1 MGYTILDKP
10 QMSQVAVGTTVSGHN
25 PTCKWNNSPSVSPS
39 WIQNGETKLQ
49 LAGRG
54 AEFVP
59 HDSAVMFPLFL
70 LIQMIFPYFVTSCHF
85 YPGAAW
91 LPPHLF
97 LFTCYCILLSLSI
110 HRSPLFW
117 DFHSPCTFFGGSTD
131 LLQLAC
137 LTDLP
142 ICNRYKN
149 IQLVDIPHLPV
160 FKCPFSGSCCAWRQ
174 RGRAF
179 SAGFLAPR
187 SSDYQWND
195 ECAMVKNTWD

>member
-39 WIQNGETKLQ
+39 WVLENGETKLQ

-97 LFTCYCILLSLSI
+97 LFTCYTSTAFHPWI
-110 HRSPLFW
+110 SPLFC
-117 DFHSPCTFFGGSTD
+117 DFHSPKAHSSEV
-131 LLQLAC
+131 QL
-137 LTDLP
+137 
-142 ICNRYKN
+142 I
-149 IQLVDIPHLPV
+149 
-160 FKCPFSGSCCAWRQ
+160 
-174 RGRAF
+174 
-179 SAGFLAPR
+179 
-187 SSDYQWND
+187 
-195 ECAMVKNTWD
+195 